1 MHTSPTPTHPI
12 PRTKPRAPLLG
23 LITILGVVALLG
35 VAALAG
41 CGGDAT
47 TTTTLAPSTTVG
59 EGVSITPTEEEAVFP
74 LTVTDDNGTPVEVT
88 ARPERIVSTSPA
100 NTEILFALG
109 AGDRVVGVTSLDDYP
124 PEVADIDTIGDF
136 QPNTEA
142 IIALDPDLV
151 VGYSGNEE
159 ALLPLADAGVPVLI
173 MNAASV
179 DGIYADIRTIGGAV
193 GAPKAAEELIASL
206 QMEIE
211 GISNTARETG
221 ETPTVFYALDDT
233 LWTVGPGSF
242 VDELITLA
250 GAANIG
256 ASGSSAYFQLT
267 PEELVASDPDAVLLP
282 QTVFPTVE
290 AFAADPRFAP
300 LRAVTEGRVYLID
313 DTTVT
318 RPGPRVGEGLL
329 ILAKALHP
337 DTF

>member
-1 MHTSPTPTHPI
+1 MYDSSTPRQSPLPAV
-12 PRTKPRAPLLG
+12 PRLLLLG
-23 LITILGVVALLG
+23 LIALL
-35 VAALAG
+35 AALALAG
-41 CGGDAT
+41 CSGEAT
-47 TTTTLAPSTTVG
+47 TTTTAAPPTTVG
-59 EGVSITPTEEEAVFP
+59 EGVSVPPTTEAAVFP
-74 LTVTDDNGTPVEVT
+74 VTLTDDNGVQVTVT

-142 IIALDPDLV
+142 IVALDPDLV

-159 ALLPLADAGVPVLI
+159 ALQPLGQAGVPVLI

-179 DGIYADIRTIGGAV
+179 AGIYTDMRTIGAAV
-193 GAPKAAEELIASL
+193 GAPKAAEDLIASL
-206 QMEIE
+206 QTEIE

-221 ETPTVFYALDDT
+221 EAPTVFYALDDT

-250 GAANIG
+250 GAANVG
-256 ASGSSAYFQLT
+256 ASGPSPYFQYT
-267 PEELVASDPDAVLLP
+267 PEELVAADPDAVLLP
-282 QTVFPTVE
+282 KTVFPTAE
-290 AFAADPRFAP
+290 AFAADPRFTP
-300 LRAVTEGRVYLID
+300 LRAVKEGRVYLID
-313 DTTVT
+313 DITVT
-318 RPGPRVGEGLL
+318 RPGPRVGRGLL

-337 DTF
+337 DAF

>member
-1 MHTSPTPTHPI
+1 MNTPPARSHPI
-12 PRTKPRAPLLG
+12 PRTVSRALLAG
-23 LITILGVVALLG
+23 LIAIVGSFALS
-35 VAALAG
+35 G
-41 CGGDAT
+41 CGET
-47 TTTTLAPSTTVG
+47 TTTTTEPPPTTVG
-59 EGVSITPTEEEAVFP
+59 EGVTVAPAEEEAVFP
-74 LTVTDDNGTPVEVT
+74 VTVVDDNGTDVTVT

-100 NTEILFALG
+100 NTEILFAVG

-124 PEVADIDTIGDF
+124 PEVVGIDTIGDF

-159 ALLPLADAGVPVLI
+159 ALQPLSDAGVPVLI

-179 DGIYADIRTIGGAV
+179 AGIYTDVRTIGAAV
-193 GAPKAAEELIASL
+193 GAPKAAEDLIVSL
-206 QMEIE
+206 QTEIE
-211 GISNTARETG
+211 GISNSAGETG

-250 GAANIG
+250 GGANVAA
-256 ASGSSAYFQLT
+256 AGSSAYFQLT
-267 PEELVASDPDAVLLP
+267 PEELVASDPDAVILP
-282 QTVFPTVE
+282 NTVFPTVE

-300 LRAVTEGRVYLID
+300 LRAVIEGRVYLID
-313 DTTVT
+313 DVTVT
-318 RPGPRVGEGLL
+318 RPGPRVGQGLS

-337 DTF
+337 DSF

>member
-1 MHTSPTPTHPI
+1 MYASPSPLH
-12 PRTKPRAPLLG
+12 PLLHAIKRT
-23 LITILGVVALLG
+23 LITGAAVLLA
-35 VAALAG
+35 VLLLAG
-41 CGGDAT
+41 CGGDST
-47 TTTTLAPSTTVG
+47 TTTTAAPPTTIG
-59 EGVSITPTEEEAVFP
+59 EGASATPTTETATFP
-74 LTVTDDNGTPVEVT
+74 VTVTDDNGVQVTVT

-124 PEVADIDTIGDF
+124 PEVADIEKIGDF

-142 IIALDPDLV
+142 IVALDPDLV
-151 VGYSGNEE
+151 VGYAGNEE
-159 ALLPLADAGVPVLI
+159 ALQPLVDAGVPVLI

-179 DGIYADIRTIGGAV
+179 NGIYTDMRTIGGAV
-193 GAPKAAEELIASL
+193 GAPQAAEDLVASL
-206 QMEIE
+206 QTEIE
-211 GISNTARETG
+211 GISNSARETG

-250 GAANIG
+250 GAANVG
-256 ASGSSAYFQLT
+256 ASGSSAYFQYT
-267 PEELVASDPDAVLLP
+267 PEELVAADPDAVILP
-282 QTVFPTVE
+282 NTVFPTAE

-300 LRAVTEGRVYLID
+300 MRAVTEGRVYLID
-313 DTTVT
+313 DITVT

-337 DTF
+337 DAF

>member
-1 MHTSPTPTHPI
+1 MYTSSTRHDPILRTI
-12 PRTKPRAPLLG
+12 PRTLLLG
-23 LITILGVVALLG
+23 LIALLG
-35 VAALAG
+35 IFALAG
-41 CGGDAT
+41 CGEAT
-47 TTTTLAPSTTVG
+47 TTTTAAPPTTVG
-59 EGVSITPTEEEAVFP
+59 EGASVTPTTEAAVFP
-74 LTVTDDNGTPVEVT
+74 VAVTDDNGVQVTVT

-124 PEVADIDTIGDF
+124 PEVAGIDTIGDF

-159 ALLPLADAGVPVLI
+159 ALQPLGQAGVPVLI

-179 DGIYADIRTIGGAV
+179 AGIYTDMRTIGAAV
-193 GAPKAAEELIASL
+193 GAPEAAEDLIASL
-206 QMEIE
+206 RTEME

-221 ETPTVFYALDDT
+221 DTPTVFYALDDT

-250 GAANIG
+250 GAANVG

-267 PEELVASDPDAVLLP
+267 PEQLVAADPDAVLLP
-282 QTVFPTVE
+282 NTVFPTVE

-300 LRAVTEGRVYLID
+300 LRAVKEGRVYLID

-318 RPGPRVGEGLL
+318 RPGPRVGQGLL

-337 DTF
+337 DAF